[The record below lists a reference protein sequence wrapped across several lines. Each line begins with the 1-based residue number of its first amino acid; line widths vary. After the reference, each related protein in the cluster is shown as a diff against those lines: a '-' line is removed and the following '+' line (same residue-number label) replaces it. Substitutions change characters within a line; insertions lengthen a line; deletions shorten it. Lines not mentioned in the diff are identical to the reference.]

1 MEAAV
6 LNLQMMTDVNC
17 NNSAMNAELEV
28 KKLQELV
35 RKLEM
40 QNEQLRTRANAN
52 GRTSPHILA
61 SSPLCLLGNSIA
73 SSNYCIPS
81 PPPALSC
88 PASLGLYNEEP
99 FPYFQPH
106 NHDDAASDTD
116 YASSGDSSEPTVLD
130 DVELLNLDSL
140 LPCDEDSE
148 ETWLYVSSKACV
160 WVAGGQTPLQWCRQ
174 VLDNPRPEVE
184 AAKRSLCHRLDS
196 AQRWRGVFS
205 SPTSP
210 AFPPSRVAGVPPLC
224 ASTPTS
230 SKSCSTPLPSM
241 SSTPASERQAR
252 SLTCRRSTF
261 SAQSSLDS
269 ELSTSELEDDS
280 IALGY
285 KLQDLTDV
293 QVMARLQ
300 EESLRQDYASATTS
314 ASTTRRSSS
323 FSFHL
328 GQRGAAADSHLRE
341 EEEDDEEEEE
351 DYGQLPPP
359 QPRLTRPGTL
369 QPPRGLSHSHTF
381 SSIRDWRRS
390 TSTPSTPSSPHY
402 ATPAFVPY
410 QPSLP
415 SPTPG
420 YGSPGPEHH
429 HQGPR
434 PTSDKLR
441 RSMPNLV
448 RAPSMPS
455 VPIPTNHV
463 GSPASIRN
471 SQSFDSSN
479 ALARLQSAIP
489 SPGQLQSRVQSV
501 GNFSASPRQPL
512 KATAYVSPTVKGQ
525 APMVSTSTSLQS
537 LSSSGSSGSSGNGSG
552 IPLPS
557 KPSSNQATGG
567 GGGGGGGGRSGLP
580 RPASFIATGSV
591 SRSKIAQPNR
601 SLLTPPKSLA
611 TLSAL
616 RDGSWKDGCY

>member
-196 AQRWRGVFS
+196 
-205 SPTSP
+205 
-210 AFPPSRVAGVPPLC
+210 
-224 ASTPTS
+224 
-230 SKSCSTPLPSM
+230 
-241 SSTPASERQAR
+241 AR